1 VFLGGKQILEKRF
14 LNYKTSVEDNMSF
27 AITKDLMSIIKK
39 KTGAYNALSGKR
51 KNQPRFLG
59 RGFLIIGHVHGP
71 CPLSPA
77 TFDLFS
83 LFFFF
88 FNFN

>member
-39 KTGAYNALSGKR
+39 KKLELTTHCLVKEKIS
-51 KNQPRFLG
+51 LG
-59 RGFLIIGHVHGP
+59 
-71 CPLSPA
+71 S
-77 TFDLFS
+77 
-83 LFFFF
+83 
-88 FNFN
+88 